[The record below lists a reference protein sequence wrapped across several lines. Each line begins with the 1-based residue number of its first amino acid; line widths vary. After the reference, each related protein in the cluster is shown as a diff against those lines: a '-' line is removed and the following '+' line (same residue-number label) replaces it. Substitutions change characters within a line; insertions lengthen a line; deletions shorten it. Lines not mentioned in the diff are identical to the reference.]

1 MFKWFWTIFSL
12 GAPDQGQYRPRAGWM
27 RPTATWPGIANIKRG
42 YFGLIAFNWLH
53 ERPNHS
59 LPSWAKLA
67 LSFGGWNSASL
78 LVLLNPELTSRFSI
92 NIYDVL
98 FTTSKNTIY
107 FVQLLCSCLQN
118 ICKSSLHS
126 KRFRASPSRK
136 LGRGK
141 KKKE

>member
-1 MFKWFWTIFSL
+1 M
-12 GAPDQGQYRPRAGWM
+12 
-27 RPTATWPGIANIKRG
+27 
-42 YFGLIAFNWLH
+42 
-53 ERPNHS
+53 
-59 LPSWAKLA
+59 
-67 LSFGGWNSASL
+67 
-78 LVLLNPELTSRFSI
+78 VLLNPELTSRFSI

-126 KRFRASPSRK
+126 KRFRASSSRK

-141 KKKE
+141 KRGITRLETLATQAIVNRALLVFCQGYSLLCKALLDQWELALDNYCIIGRDPFNQNSNLSDREKRTTSKGGPVFRLD